1 MADVLVTVFLV
12 GFFALCFLYV
22 RACDRIIG
30 PDRDVLVGDEDDTA
44 AAEPAATERTR

>member
-1 MADVLVTVFLV
+1 VV

-30 PDRDVLVGDEDDTA
+30 PDRDVLPTDEDPPTG
-44 AAEPAATERTR
+44 AEPAR

>member
-1 MADVLVTVFLV
+1 MADVFVTVFAV

-30 PDRDVLVGDEDDTA
+30 SDREVLPAEEAGQE
-44 AAEPAATERTR
+44 EPAGAGTR